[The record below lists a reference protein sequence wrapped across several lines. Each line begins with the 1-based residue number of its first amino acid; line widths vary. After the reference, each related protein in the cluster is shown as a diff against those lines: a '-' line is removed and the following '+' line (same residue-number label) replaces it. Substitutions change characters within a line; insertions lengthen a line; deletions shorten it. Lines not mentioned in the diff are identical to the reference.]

1 MEIFFNGQELEK
13 EGIKDCEN
21 QKSRDH
27 SLETV
32 TCRKS
37 EDQQERQF
45 IAGGK
50 RTNSRKTSSNTKNQS
65 CGGEGD

>member
-32 TCRKS
+32 TYRKS

-45 IAGGK
+45 IAWGK

-65 CGGEGD
+65 CGGGGD